1 VEEETYTVQ
10 EAARI
15 LRTTERT
22 VRRHLERIPPQIEAP
37 QEPRESPEAGEE
49 QQGRG
54 HAPLRCT
61 RRPRCRAAAVVAQGV
76 REREISMDLKTKI
89 MALIEEGWDRNRPPG
104 GVGTTDSATIYT
116 RLLAEGVDVPPGAM
130 ARILEDLSAE
140 GQITGP
146 QAVDREGRPLHG
158 GRAIIEPEWR
168 L

>member
-1 VEEETYTVQ
+1 M
-10 EAARI
+10 
-15 LRTTERT
+15 
-22 VRRHLERIPPQIEAP
+22 
-37 QEPRESPEAGEE
+37 
-49 QQGRG
+49 
-54 HAPLRCT
+54 
-61 RRPRCRAAAVVAQGV
+61 AQGV

-146 QAVDREGRPLHG
+146 QVFDREGRQLHG
-158 GRAIIEPEWR
+158 ARAIIEPECR

>member
-1 VEEETYTVQ
+1 MLQ
-10 EAARI
+10 ARHM
-15 LRTTERT
+15 LYSGRDG
-22 VRRHLERIPPQIEAP
+22 
-37 QEPRESPEAGEE
+37 AGCSGE
-49 QQGRG
+49 
-54 HAPLRCT
+54 
-61 RRPRCRAAAVVAQGV
+61 
-76 REREISMDLKTKI
+76 EISMDLKTKI

-116 RLLAEGVDVPPGAM
+116 RLLAEGMDVPPGAM

-146 QAVDREGRPLHG
+146 QTFDTEGRQLHG

>member
-1 VEEETYTVQ
+1 MDHKSREI
-10 EAARI
+10 R
-15 LRTTERT
+15 LRRSRRSGEGRKASADYGRVSGGRTE
-22 VRRHLERIPPQIEAP
+22 
-37 QEPRESPEAGEE
+37 
-49 QQGRG
+49 
-54 HAPLRCT
+54 
-61 RRPRCRAAAVVAQGV
+61 AVVAQVV
-76 REREISMDLKTKI
+76 RQSEISMDIKTKI

-146 QAVDREGRPLHG
+146 QAIDREGRQLHG
-158 GRAIIEPEWR
+158 ARAIIEPEWR